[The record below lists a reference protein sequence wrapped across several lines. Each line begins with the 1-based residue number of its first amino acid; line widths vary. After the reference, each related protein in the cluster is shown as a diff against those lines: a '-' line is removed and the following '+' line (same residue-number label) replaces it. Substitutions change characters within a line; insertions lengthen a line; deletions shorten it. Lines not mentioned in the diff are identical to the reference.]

1 MYYLGQEEIDA
12 LSEVIRS
19 KELFKINDGPY
30 RHSYNVEREL
40 EQMFNTPHAILMTS
54 GFAALTTALIA
65 LGIGPGDQVI
75 VPAYTYMATPL
86 AVVAAGA
93 IPVIAEVDETL
104 TLSCEDVLKKLTPA
118 TKAIMPVHIQ
128 GFPCNMEGLCAIAE
142 KHGLKIV
149 EDACQADGGSFKGQ
163 RLGTFGDGGALS
175 FNFYKIITSG
185 EGGALFVKDKKVWEK
200 ALVYHD
206 SSAVAFFGEQIDR
219 KTAELVCGNEYRTNE
234 LSAALLRVQLKRL
247 EGFLSAMRANKRYLE
262 ERLGDVCKFVPS
274 NDPEGDCATTL
285 ALRFD
290 SAEEAAKLAEA
301 TNKTVPINTGK
312 HVYSNWT
319 PIMQKK
325 GALHPLMD
333 PFLMEANK
341 GIIPDYRPDMCP
353 DTLDLLSRTVYV
365 GISPLYTKE
374 KLDDTVNKIRAALK

>member
-1 MYYLGQEEIDA
+1 MYYIGQEEIDA
-12 LSEVIRS
+12 VSEVLRS
-19 KELFKINDGPY
+19 KELFKINEGPFQ
-30 RHSYNVEREL
+30 HSYHAEREM
-40 EQMFNTPHAILMTS
+40 EEVFGTSHAILMTS
-54 GFAALTTALIA
+54 GFAALTTALVA

-104 TLSCEDVLKKLTPA
+104 TLSPEDVLKKLTPA

-128 GFPCNMEGLCAIAE
+128 GFPCNMERLCAIAE

-163 RLGTFGDGGALS
+163 RLGTFGDCGALS
-175 FNFYKIITSG
+175 FNYYKIITSG
-185 EGGALFVKDKKVWEK
+185 EGGALFVKDHKVWER

-219 KTAELVCGNEYRTNE
+219 KSAELVCGNEYRTNE
-234 LSAALLRVQLKRL
+234 ISAALIRTQLKRM
-247 EGFLSAMRANKRYLE
+247 EGFLSSMRENKKYLM
-262 ERLGDVCKFVPS
+262 ERLADVCRFVPS
-274 NDPEGDCATTL
+274 NDIDGDCATTL

-290 SAEEAAKLAEA
+290 SAEEAARVAEL
-301 TNKTVPINTGK
+301 TGKTVPINTGK

-341 GIIPDYRPDMCP
+341 GIVPDYSPDMCP
-353 DTLDLLSRTVYV
+353 NTLDLLSRTVYV
-365 GISPLYTKE
+365 NVSPIHTKE
-374 KLDDTVNKIRAALK
+374 KLDDNVRKIREALA